1 MFLVNYPHLGAEY
14 GPGAM
19 PRGSYR
25 LINFMEPLH
34 PDLDLIR
41 FRSAGHI
48 MVPWFPAKFES

>member
-1 MFLVNYPHLGAEY
+1 MFLVNYPLLGAEY

-19 PRGSYR
+19 PLGSYL
-25 LINFMEPLH
+25 LINLMEYPH
-34 PDLDLIR
+34 PDMVLKR